1 MPFHEFVVTSVTATF
16 TSLDMD
22 DATEQGHDAWGYNHG
37 QEDGTSETETERS
50 ASKGGS
56 LLRETGHCTSGMARW
71 AGERSRLK
79 RKEIERRQQGNGIC
93 MTCRRDIR
101 RQNDIDATD
110 RNYSRHRRHHCAEK
124 TARAEMIL
132 PNETVPHIQCVRNL
146 CRVKKRFFAAK
157 YSIKNGRKSKA
168 SCRQHAN
175 ICSPMNK
182 IL

>member
-71 AGERSRLK
+71 DGERSRLK

-101 RQNDIDATD
+101 RQNDI
-110 RNYSRHRRHHCAEK
+110 N
-124 TARAEMIL
+124 ARIVTIL
-132 PNETVPHIQCVRNL
+132 VIVVIIVL
-146 CRVKKRFFAAK
+146 KKRHVPK
-157 YSIKNGRKSKA
+157 WYSQMKQSLIYNAFETYAVWKKNPLQRST
-168 SCRQHAN
+168 
-175 ICSPMNK
+175 
-182 IL
+182 L